1 MTQNPA
7 APEPPSAPPKRRS
20 LIHHADFRRLWTGD
34 ALGQLGAQLTG
45 FAIPVFAVQS
55 LHATEWEMGVLGAAE
70 FAAFL
75 VLGLP
80 AGAWVDRMRKR
91 NVLIA
96 ADLLRAVVLGAVVIA
111 ALAGAASMPLLIGAA
126 LLIGACTLFFD
137 VAHQSYV
144 PGLVGLENIV
154 EGNSKLQATG
164 SVAQAAGPALGGVAL
179 RVITAP
185 VLMAVTVV
193 TYVLSAAWVGRIRQR
208 EELPDRT
215 LRRGLWVEVGE
226 GLGFVVRQPLLR
238 RMVAC
243 TSLSNLAGNIGF
255 AVFTIYV
262 LRTLGLPEA
271 VLGLVVSAG
280 AIGGILGA
288 VVAERITRF
297 VGEGRIIP
305 ITALA
310 FAPAYALLPL
320 ASTLAAPAEI
330 VLIAAMFAST
340 FIIVVYN
347 VAQVSFRQRLCP
359 PALLG
364 RMNASVRFI
373 VWGVIPFGSLLGG
386 WAGTQLGVVPT
397 LWIATAGS
405 LLAALPVLI
414 SPLVRMRDLPT
425 PDWSAGAAAVGD
437 TEDLGSDEG
446 SPAPPSTT

>member
-1 MTQNPA
+1 MTVENNSPA
-7 APEPPSAPPKRRS
+7 AVTRRRS
-20 LIHHADFRRLWTGD
+20 LVHHADFRRLWAGD

-45 FAIPVFAVQS
+45 FAIPVFAVQT

-80 AGAWVDRMRKR
+80 AGAWIDRMRKR

-96 ADLLRAVVLGAVVIA
+96 ADLVRAAALGAVVVA

-126 LLIGACTLFFD
+126 LVIGVCTLFFD

-144 PGLVGLENIV
+144 PGLVGLEHIV

-185 VLMAVTVV
+185 VLMVVTVV
-193 TYVLSAAWVGRIRQR
+193 TYVLSAFSVSRIRKR
-208 EELPDRT
+208 EELPDPAS
-215 LRRGLWVEVGE
+215 RRGLWVEIGE

-243 TSLSNLAGNIGF
+243 TSISNLAGNIGF

-262 LRTLGLPEA
+262 LRTLGLSEA

-288 VVAERITRF
+288 VVADRLTRF

-305 ITALA
+305 LTALL
-310 FAPAYALLPL
+310 FAPAFALVPL
-320 ASTLAAPAEI
+320 AATLTAPPEI
-330 VLIAAMFAST
+330 VLISAMAIST

-359 PALLG
+359 PPLLG

-386 WAGTQLGVVPT
+386 WAGTQFGVVPT
-397 LWIATAGS
+397 LWI
-405 LLAALPVLI
+405 
-414 SPLVRMRDLPT
+414 
-425 PDWSAGAAAVGD
+425 
-437 TEDLGSDEG
+437 
-446 SPAPPSTT
+446 STV